1 MKNFLHLNQFSKVT
15 VAITA
20 VVTLSL
26 VLLLGCKPQGQTPK
40 TDMPPQLEKVSLRLQ
55 WLNQAQ
61 FAGFYM
67 AKEKGY
73 YQDEGLDVTINPGGQ
88 DYNAA
93 TLVASGSDDFGI
105 WTADQVLLAASRGV
119 PIRAVGV
126 VFDRSLAAFMVKK
139 SSGIKTP
146 KDFEGKTVGIYYGYD
161 TETIYLHLLKQ
172 FNVDRSKIKET
183 ALQYDLTPFLHGDV
197 DVWPAYVINQPITAR
212 LAGVDVN
219 LLTPEQFGISYYSD
233 TIIVSEKT
241 LKERHDTVVK
251 FLKATERGWEYAI
264 NHRDETIDVVMK
276 KDPHLD
282 RKQQSAMLDVVADYL
297 NKKPMFTMDFAVWN
311 SIASLLLEQGLLKQ
325 PTKLDEVVDFKIAQQ

>member
-1 MKNFLHLNQFSKVT
+1 MKINISSKLAVIIT
-15 VAITA
+15 VIATM
-20 VVTLSL
+20 SL
-26 VLLLGCKPQGQTPK
+26 ALLLGCKPQGQTPK
-40 TDMPPQLEKVSLRLQ
+40 TDAPPKLEKVSLRLQ
-55 WLNQAQ
+55 WLDQAQ

-93 TLVASGSDDFGI
+93 TLVGNGSDDFGI
-105 WTADQVLLAASRGV
+105 WTADQVMLAASRGV
-119 PIRAVGV
+119 PIQAVGV
-126 VFDRSLAAFMVKK
+126 VFDRSLAAFMVKA

-146 KDFEGKTVGIYYGYD
+146 KDFEGKTVGMYYGYD

-172 FNVDRSKIKET
+172 FNVDRSKIKEV

-197 DVWPAYVINQPITAR
+197 DVWPAYVINQPITAK

-219 LLTPEQFGISYYSD
+219 LLTPEQFGIHYYSD
-233 TIIVSEKT
+233 TIIVSDKT
-241 LKERHDTVVK
+241 LKERSDTVIK
-251 FLKATERGWEYAI
+251 FLKATELGWEYAI

-276 KDPHLD
+276 TDSHLD

-297 NKKPMFTMDFAVWN
+297 NKKPMFAMDPTVWN
-311 SIASLLLEQGLLKQ
+311 SIASLLLEQGLLKEQ
-325 PTKLDEVVDFKIAQQ
+325 PKLDDFVDFKIAQP